1 MEDQIFTVIPLNY
14 LEVLELTIYLL
25 KNFGNC
31 INQIDALDG
40 LSTDDI
46 RTAIRNATG
55 PRNALFIPENAFELL
70 VKRQIERLEEPS
82 LECVDQVFDEL
93 IRIVNQIESPE
104 LIRFVGLR
112 DKIIEVMNELLFEY
126 RKPTKRMV
134 SYLIRIEL
142 AYINTAHPD
151 FVGTSGAINDI
162 TDTLVEKR
170 VQEREKQVIQE
181 HEAKKAALQNA
192 QNAVGPSGNQPP
204 VPRRNAPSPS
214 GGPPPQQDPNKGI
227 TNVTTGN
234 VQPGQLDWGGY
245 LGSQQKP
252 KKKKK
257 KQVHTL
263 DSVPRSIRAEDD
275 LSEREEFETKLIEQ
289 LLRSYFEIVR
299 KNIVDTIPK
308 AIIHYLVIQSQTTI
322 QNSLVSKLYKESLID
337 ELLSESPEIVQRRKR
352 TKLRLK
358 QLKEAKS
365 ILDEVRS
372 YNVE

>member
-192 QNAVGPSGNQPP
+192 QNAVGPSGQPP

-227 TNVTTGN
+227 TNITTPN